1 MTGAKVLLAMALA
14 LFAAVGLTILFL
26 LPRASAEEGGSQA
39 AAQSSPSVGL
49 DLDPDGD
56 SATFVAAIDPCVSV
70 EKGEAFDVNVYVKD
84 VSNLLAWE
92 VYFRYDQSRLEILR
106 TDVRMFLR
114 NQTGSN
120 VVSVSDPLP
129 NKTGLYRIAAA
140 DIASPSA
147 LESGSGVLTR
157 ITLEAKGS
165 GTTPISLPH
174 IDFNRDDTY
183 DLGPR
188 LIGPG
193 GADIAD
199 ADGDGLLDGQI
210 DSGRVAVGSSCAEA
224 PEVSPTPWPV
234 LGTPNPAGTPGP
246 DGQNATTTPSADA
259 TFPPGAGAT
268 AGPDSTP
275 ATGGTPDGGQTE
287 DTPAGGSSAGT
298 DGSQGGS
305 GGGGSSVLT
314 LIAGAVGVV
323 GALGLLLVLAALRQ
337 TRRRIN
343 T

>member
-1 MTGAKVLLAMALA
+1 MALT
-14 LFAAVGLTILFL
+14 LFAAVGLIILLL
-26 LPRASAEEGGSQA
+26 LPRASAEEGGFQA

-49 DLDPDGD
+49 DLDPEGD
-56 SATFVAAIDPCVSV
+56 SAAFVAAIDSCVSV
-70 EKGEAFDVNVYVKD
+70 EKGEAFDVDVYVKD

-106 TDVRMFLR
+106 ADVRMFLR
-114 NQTGSN
+114 NQAGSN

-147 LESGSGVLTR
+147 LESGSGILTR
-157 ITLEAKGS
+157 VTLEAKES

-174 IDFNRDDTY
+174 LDFNGDDVY

-193 GADIAD
+193 GTDIDD

-210 DSGRVAVGSSCAEA
+210 DSARVVVGSSCAAA

-234 LGTPNPAGTPGP
+234 LGTTNPGGTPGP
-246 DGQNATTTPSADA
+246 DGQNAQSTATPSADA
-259 TFPPGAGAT
+259 TSSPGAGGSSPSGDT
-268 AGPDSTP
+268 NGGQGD
-275 ATGGTPDGGQTE
+275 GGTPADPEG
-287 DTPAGGSSAGT
+287 TPAGGSSAGT
-298 DGSQGGS
+298 DGSHGGS

-314 LIAGAVGVV
+314 LIAGAVGVA

-337 TRRRIN
+337 TRRHIN